1 MRFWRIV
8 SAGFAFLTLSTMTG
22 MSAFARAEPSPAWND
37 VLAVEGHLGV
47 ATPVG
52 FGGLALD
59 LTPHPKISFN
69 AGVGRGL
76 YALQLAGMA
85 RVRPIFIAPGI
96 APGIGAGVSGG
107 DTGTTPGYM
116 DPRELRFQQ
125 AIWANVE
132 AFLEFRWGAFH
143 LRPFLG
149 IAQRVHDASCTWITS
164 AGSQPCSTADQTEIG
179 NFDRWRR
186 VVYTGA
192 AIGFGLF

>member
-1 MRFWRIV
+1 MRRLRNVVPGLGLI
-8 SAGFAFLTLSTMTG
+8 TLSTLTSV
-22 MSAFARAEPSPAWND
+22 SAFARGDPSPAWND

-59 LTPHPKISFN
+59 LTPHPKVSFN
-69 AGVGRGL
+69 AGLGRGL
-76 YALQLAGMA
+76 YALQLAAMA

-132 AFLEFRWGAFH
+132 VFLEFRWGAFH
-143 LRPFLG
+143 MRPFLG
-149 IAQRVHDASCTWITS
+149 IAQRVHHASCTWLSS
-164 AGSQPCSTADQTEIG
+164 AGSQPCSTVDQTELN
-179 NFDRWRR
+179 NFDHWRR

-192 AIGFGLF
+192 AFGFGLF